1 MTTTEPPGCSTSALP
16 SLAAVLGAHS
26 ALRTSRVRDHKLA
39 RLLAHGA
46 QENTAFR
53 RTGTARYSFG
63 QISMCMYNVS
73 SDRMQGLIRDRAWT
87 KVGRVSLH
95 PHPPPHPTPRRTLLL
110 EPMSRGIGRTRAPC
124 LWIHQSIPVRGLRM
138 HVNSCAAV
146 VRGRCVPRGVA
157 LQPQAVVFR
166 DPVERF
172 LSASVFSVGAL
183 GPLQRPP
190 VCMSPR
196 CAGAACLLAHPVGWQ
211 QSTVAAH
218 AHMRRS
224 PTSTSRSTQ

>member
-110 EPMSRGIGRTRAPC
+110 EPMSRHRQNPC
-124 LWIHQSIPVRGLRM
+124 TVSVDPSI
-138 HVNSCAAV
+138 NT
-146 VRGRCVPRGVA
+146 
-157 LQPQAVVFR
+157 
-166 DPVERF
+166 
-172 LSASVFSVGAL
+172 SA
-183 GPLQRPP
+183 
-190 VCMSPR
+190 
-196 CAGAACLLAHPVGWQ
+196 W
-211 QSTVAAH
+211 AAH
-218 AHMRRS
+218 ACEFMHCCRARS
-224 PTSTSRSTQ
+224 LRATWCGAATAGGRVPRPRGKVPVCVSVQCWRPRATAAPACLHVAQVCGCGVLAGTPCGMAAVDRGCTCAHAT